1 MNGLA
6 SLLQA
11 LREDLAGLVA
21 PRRLAPG
28 SELAANPL
36 PERAVIAWRWDIGL
50 ALTALAFAVY
60 LGAGL
65 WIARGDLYQHYN
77 ALFDLDCP
85 RFVLLFADDVSHWDP
100 GTYAPDYR
108 MKHPF
113 LLALRLPGLVL
124 TGLGLEPATAVVLML
139 ALAGALTVA
148 CAWAFVRVAQVGLV
162 ESVLLA
168 IFFAGSCAQLFY
180 ASIIESYGFA
190 ALTLAF
196 VHLAALMRS
205 RGLWSQPRGRF
216 LAALATFGV
225 TSTNVAQ
232 AGLAE
237 IAVWLQRVRPGR
249 ALVRTVS
256 YSAVLALLLALGVLA
271 VHRDTWPFLA
281 DPLQALKRVQ
291 WIGVLDE
298 EEIPKGGPARELATF
313 AGYAFV
319 APALVE
325 VPFDGGQRTMLDYR
339 EPRFSGP
346 GWAALAL
353 WVGLLATGAW
363 ALVREPGGRVRL
375 ALYLACLAFNMLLHI
390 PFQYRGSLF
399 IVASHAHFALFAI
412 AVAAAA
418 WSTRAG
424 PVIRRTVRLALL
436 ALAFLVVVNDAQ
448 RLAELVD
455 HFAR

>member
-1 MNGLA
+1 VNGLA
-6 SLLQA
+6 SLLLA

-21 PRRLAPG
+21 PRRLAAG
-28 SELAANPL
+28 SELAADP
-36 PERAVIAWRWDIGL
+36 PAARAAIAWRWDIGL
-50 ALTALAFAVY
+50 LLTALAFAAY

-77 ALFDLDCP
+77 ALFDLDSP
-85 RFVLLFADDVSHWDP
+85 RFVLLFADDVSRWDD
-100 GTYAPDYR
+100 GTHAPDYR

-124 TGLGLEPATAVVLML
+124 TGLGLEPVTAVVLML
-139 ALAGALTVA
+139 ALAGALTVT
-148 CAWAFVRVAQVGLV
+148 CAWAFLRAAEVGLV

-168 IFFAGSCAQLFY
+168 VFFAGSCAQLFY

-205 RGLWSQPRGRF
+205 RGSWSQPRGRF

-237 IAVWLQRVRPGR
+237 IAVWLRRVRPAR
-249 ALVRTVS
+249 SLVRTVS
-256 YSAVLALLLALGVLA
+256 YSAVLALLLLVGVLA
-271 VHRDTWPFLA
+271 VHRDVWPYLA
-281 DPLQALKRVQ
+281 DPLQAIKRVQ

-298 EEIPKGGPARELATF
+298 EEIPKGGPGRELATF

-325 VPFDGGQRTMLDYR
+325 VPFDGGTRSMLDYR
-339 EPRFSGP
+339 EPRFSAL

-353 WVGLLATGAW
+353 WGALLLGGAC
-363 ALVREPGGRVRL
+363 ALTRESGGRVRL

-399 IVASHAHFALFAI
+399 IVGSHAHFALFAI
-412 AVAAAA
+412 AAAVGA
-418 WSTRAG
+418 WSAHKK
-424 PVIRRTVRLALL
+424 LATQRGVQLVLL
-436 ALAFLVVVNDAQ
+436 TLVVLTLANNVQ

-455 HFAR
+455 RFAR

>member
-1 MNGLA
+1 VKRFA
-6 SLLQA
+6 SLFQA
-11 LREDLAGLVA
+11 LREDLAGLVV
-21 PRRLAPG
+21 PRRVAPG
-28 SELAANPL
+28 SELAVDPPPA
-36 PERAVIAWRWDIGL
+36 RAAIAWRWDIGL

-60 LGAGL
+60 LGAGS

-85 RFVLLFADDVSHWDP
+85 RFVLLFADDVSHWDT
-100 GTYAPDYR
+100 GTYATDYR

-124 TGLGLEPATAVVLML
+124 TGLGLEPVTAVVLML

-148 CAWAFVRVAQVGLV
+148 CAWAFLRAAEVGLV

-168 IFFAGSCAQLFY
+168 LFFAGSCAQLFY

-205 RGLWSQPRGRF
+205 RGLWCQPRGRF

-237 IAVWLQRVRPGR
+237 IAVWLQRVSPGR
-249 ALVRTVS
+249 AVVRTLS
-256 YSAVLALLLALGVLA
+256 YSGVLALLLTVGVLT

-281 DPLQALKRVQ
+281 HPLQAFKRVQ

-298 EEIPKGGPARELATF
+298 EQIPK
-313 AGYAFV
+313 
-319 APALVE
+319 
-325 VPFDGGQRTMLDYR
+325 
-339 EPRFSGP
+339 
-346 GWAALAL
+346 
-353 WVGLLATGAW
+353 
-363 ALVREPGGRVRL
+363 
-375 ALYLACLAFNMLLHI
+375 
-390 PFQYRGSLF
+390 
-399 IVASHAHFALFAI
+399 
-412 AVAAAA
+412 
-418 WSTRAG
+418 
-424 PVIRRTVRLALL
+424 
-436 ALAFLVVVNDAQ
+436 
-448 RLAELVD
+448 AEK
-455 HFAR
+455 RSSR

>member
-1 MNGLA
+1 VNGLG

-11 LREDLAGLVA
+11 LREDLAGIVA

-28 SELAANPL
+28 SELAADP
-36 PERAVIAWRWDIGL
+36 PAARAAIAWRWDIGL
-50 ALTALAFAVY
+50 ALSALAFAVY
-60 LGAGL
+60 LGMGL
-65 WIARGDLYQHYN
+65 WIARGELYQHYN
-77 ALFDLDCP
+77 ALFDLDSP
-85 RFVLLFADDVSHWDP
+85 RFVLLFADDLSRWDE
-100 GTYAPDYR
+100 GTHAPDYR

-124 TGLGLEPATAVVLML
+124 TGLGLEPLTAVVLML

-148 CAWAFVRVAQVGLV
+148 CAWAFLRAAETGLV

-168 IFFAGSCAQLFY
+168 VFFAGSCAQLFY

-237 IAVWLQRVRPGR
+237 IAVWLRRVRPAR
-249 ALVRTVS
+249 ALARSVS
-256 YSAVLALLLALGVLA
+256 YAVVLALLLVVGVLA
-271 VHRDTWPFLA
+271 IHRDVWPYVA
-281 DPLQALKRVQ
+281 DPVQGIKHVQ

-298 EEIPKGGPARELATF
+298 EEIEKGGPARELATF

-325 VPFDGGQRTMLDYR
+325 VPFDGGTRTMLDYR
-339 EPRFSGP
+339 EPRFTAL
-346 GWAALAL
+346 GWAALAVWGSL
-353 WVGLLATGAW
+353 LLAGAF
-363 ALVREPGGRVRL
+363 ALTRQAGGRVRL

-412 AVAAAA
+412 AAAVGA
-418 WSTRAG
+418 WSARSQRATRRG
-424 PVIRRTVRLALL
+424 VQLALL
-436 ALAFLVVVNDAQ
+436 ALAVLTVANNVQ
-448 RLAELVD
+448 RLVEVVER
-455 HFAR
+455 FAR